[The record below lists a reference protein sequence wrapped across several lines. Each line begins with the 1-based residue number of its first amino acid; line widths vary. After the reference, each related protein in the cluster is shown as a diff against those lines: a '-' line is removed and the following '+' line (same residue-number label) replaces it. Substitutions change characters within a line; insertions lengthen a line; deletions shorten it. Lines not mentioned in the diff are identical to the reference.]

1 MAVIINEFE
10 VVTDAPRTA
19 NDQAQPALAPP
30 QPAPPLTPE
39 VILAIWQREMERAT
53 RVQAG

>member
-10 VVTDAPRTA
+10 VVTDAPRTVT
-19 NDQAQPALAPP
+19 DPAQPPIAPP
-30 QPAPPLTPE
+30 QPPPPLTPE
-39 VILAIWQREMERAT
+39 IIYEIWQREMERAT

>member
-10 VVTDAPRTA
+10 VVTDAPRTVT
-19 NDQAQPALAPP
+19 DPAASAAAPQLA
-30 QPAPPLTPE
+30 APPLTPE
-39 VILAIWQREMERAT
+39 IILAIWQREIERAA

>member
-10 VVTDAPRTA
+10 VVTDAPRTVTDPAA
-19 NDQAQPALAPP
+19 NAAAPP
-30 QPAPPLTPE
+30 QPAPPLTPD
-39 VILAIWQREMERAT
+39 VILAIWQREMERAA

>member
-10 VVTDAPRTA
+10 VVTDTPRTVTDPGQSA
-19 NDQAQPALAPP
+19 IAPP
-30 QPAPPLTPE
+30 QSPPPLTPE
-39 VILAIWQREMERAT
+39 IILAIWQREMERAA

>member
-10 VVTDAPRTA
+10 VVTDAPRTVT
-19 NDQAQPALAPP
+19 DPAQPPVTPP
-30 QPAPPLTPE
+30 LPSPPLTPE
-39 VILAIWQREMERAT
+39 IVLAIWHREMERAA